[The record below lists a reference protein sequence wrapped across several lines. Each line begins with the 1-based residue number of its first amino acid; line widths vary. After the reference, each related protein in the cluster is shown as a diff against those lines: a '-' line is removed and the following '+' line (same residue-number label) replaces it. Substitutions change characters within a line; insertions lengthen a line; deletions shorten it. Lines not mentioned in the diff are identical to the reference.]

1 MTLPL
6 GKWAVNYNGS
16 NGELQID
23 SVSATGDVTG
33 IWKPSSLPGSV
44 ALAVK
49 DALPAG
55 FVRSDGKDGVGHRR
69 CSRRSDGGSTAAT
82 RSEPSAQCNRSRG
95 RIARTACRL
104 RNRADKPERREVSY
118 VDKYL
123 DEPHRVVCA
132 DI

>member
-82 RSEPSAQCNRSRG
+82 CSEPSAQCNRSRG

-104 RNRADKPERREVSY
+104 RNRADKPERREV
-118 VDKYL
+118 
-123 DEPHRVVCA
+123 
-132 DI
+132 